1 MKIVHIQIGPY
12 SENWAY
18 HENLLP
24 KYHRKLGY
32 EVTHVTF
39 SLALSK
45 SGKLIVSSEGMF
57 VNGDGVKVVRLP
69 HSRFLPVKLAY
80 RLGLV
85 NGLRKILRAEKP
97 DLIYVHGAQRISN
110 LELVRYLRECMK
122 SHKKPILLVDNHAD
136 EFNSARNWL
145 SRLIHKTLWRFV
157 VKQLDRYATAF
168 YAVNEACKNFLIRY
182 YRLSPDRIEILPMGG
197 DPDWFSPQNRNLVR
211 RMLGISDD
219 DFVMITGGKIDANK
233 KTIELMEVVSKLPF
247 EKIKLLIFGSVH
259 ESLRSRFN
267 ELLEQNKDRIRFV
280 GWLSPKDMYS
290 YFVAVD
296 LGVFPGT
303 QSVIWN
309 HAIFCGL
316 PLVLKRWPGM
326 VDFTFNGKYS
336 PCLLIDDVSEL
347 ESVLYSVLTDFKLYE
362 KMKKDASQ
370 VRGFF
375 SYEYLAMTTLQRAN
389 DKKEHVA
396 Y

>member
-1 MKIVHIQIGPY
+1 LKIVHIHIGPY
-12 SENWAY
+12 SEKWAY

-24 KYHRKLGY
+24 KYHKKLGH
-32 EVTHVTF
+32 EVTLIT
-39 SLALSK
+39 SALTLSET
-45 SGKLIVSSEGMF
+45 GRIVIGSEEMF
-57 VNGDGVKVVRLP
+57 VNGEGVKVVRLP

-85 NGLRKILRAEKP
+85 NGLRKILRTEKP

-122 SHKKPILLVDNHAD
+122 SRKKPILLVDNHAD

-182 YRLSPDRIEILPMGG
+182 YRLSPDRVEILPMGG

-219 DFVMITGGKIDANK
+219 DLVMITGGKIDANK
-233 KTIELMEVVSKLPF
+233 KTIELMEIVSKLPF
-247 EKIKLLIFGSVH
+247 DKVKLIVFGSIH
-259 ESLRSRFN
+259 ESLRNRFD
-267 ELLEQNKDRIRFV
+267 ELLERNRERIKFV
-280 GWLSPKDMYS
+280 GWLSPRDMYD
-290 YFVAVD
+290 YFVAAD

-303 QSVIWN
+303 QSVVWN

-326 VDFTFNGKYS
+326 ADFTLGGKYS
-336 PCLLIDDVSEL
+336 PCILVNDISEL
-347 ESVLYSVLTDFKLYE
+347 ESVLYRIITDSELYA

-375 SYEYLAMTTLQRAN
+375 SYEYIAMKTLEKICPQS
-389 DKKEHVA
+389 
-396 Y
+396 YF